1 MNIEDLKYIIENR
14 KKLEKIDSEILIK
27 DNSSMLKSLFL
38 IFGGLFEI
46 FGLFIT
52 IAFLFTNEHS
62 VLISSLLFNILLG
75 CFIVYINSQ
84 PLLVSFFEK
93 LQKRKILNLNIKKDT
108 EIFNLLV
115 AHEYSNSQIKKIL
128 KYYNSLNKYEKDYF
142 DKETNIENYLFIKV
156 LKYIENN
163 DIQYIQD
170 NQEELT
176 ELVFDNFNEG
186 DINEIL
192 VILKNKINKNK
203 NQKRDF
209 INILNKNN
217 KQIIKEI

>member
-1 MNIEDLKYIIENR
+1 MNIEDLKYIIKNKNNI
-14 KKLEKIDSEILIK
+14 KKTNTKILIK
-27 DNSSMLKSLFL
+27 DNISMFKSLFL

-115 AHEYSNSQIKKIL
+115 EQEYSHSQIEKIL
-128 KYYNSLNKYEKDYF
+128 EYYNSLNKYEKDYF
-142 DKETNIENYLFIKV
+142 DKKTNIENYLFIKA

-192 VILKNKINKNK
+192 IILKNKINKNK